1 MHAVASG
8 TLASPIGGRPVR
20 WAATGRLGGVSAGEF
35 AELNLAD
42 HVGDD
47 PVHVAANRGMLVD
60 WADGAR
66 LAVIGAEHG
75 GRVRHVVEPG
85 VVQGVDGLVTSTP
98 DLALLALAADCVPL
112 VLADPER
119 GVIGAAHCGWRGLVA
134 GIVANTVESMRAAG
148 AARIRAVV
156 GPSIC
161 GDCYPVPSERTA
173 VVRDALAADMAELVC
188 RRVAD
193 RDSLDVAAG
202 VRAQLAQEGIEF
214 AQIPGCTAESSDLF
228 SYRRDHRTGRQGMII
243 VR

>member
-8 TLASPIGGRPVR
+8 TLASLGGRPVR
-20 WAATGRLGGVSAGEF
+20 WAATGRLGGVSTGEF

-47 PVHVAANRGMLVD
+47 PLHVAANRGMLVD
-60 WADGAR
+60 WADGAG

-75 GRVRHVVEPG
+75 GRVQHVVAPG
-85 VVQGVDGLVTSTP
+85 VVPGVDGLVASAP

-134 GIVANTVESMRAAG
+134 GIVANTVQAMRAAG
-148 AARIRAVV
+148 AERIHAVV

-161 GDCYPVPSERTA
+161 ADCYPVPAERIA
-173 VVRDALAADMAELVC
+173 IVRGALAADAADVVC

-193 RDSLDVAAG
+193 RDSIDVGAG
-202 VRAQLAQEGIEF
+202 VRAQLAQEGVEF
-214 AQIPGCTAESSDLF
+214 VQVPGCTAESSDLF
-228 SYRRDHRTGRQGMII
+228 SYRRDNRTGRHGMII
-243 VR
+243 VQ